1 MSLLSRG
8 KVNGVFIFLITMS
21 LLVQLTL
28 GRETKG
34 ASFFD
39 EVEKNTYLET
49 FLRIGV

>member
-8 KVNGVFIFLITMS
+8 KVNGAFIFLIIMS

-39 EVEKNTYLET
+39 EVEKNTYLKT
-49 FLRIGV
+49 F